1 VQITECWDIIV
12 VTSLVPLDSAMLFIH
27 QISLWLVVH
36 SYIVF
41 LLCRDP
47 SEPYTSGVERERERR
62 NRAEHWEG
70 THSGQSAICPGR
82 QGPCWT
88 HLLYS

>member
-41 LLCRDP
+41 LPCRDP
-47 SEPYTSGVERERERR
+47 SEPYTRGVERERET
-62 NRAEHWEG
+62 EQSG
-70 THSGQSAICPGR
+70 TLGR
-82 QGPCWT
+82 YTQWSKCNLPR
-88 HLLYS
+88 